1 MEDLICEWSC
11 LSVTMAVCI
20 LCTCPFVFKPLSIS
34 DAARM
39 CVCVC
44 VCVCLSLFEV
54 FLSLYVKCVY
64 LYLSVRGWAHVYL
77 MKSIW
82 RFAH

>member
-1 MEDLICEWSC
+1 
-11 LSVTMAVCI
+11 MAVCI

-34 DAARM
+34 YAARM
-39 CVCVC
+39 CVCVKS
-44 VCVCLSLFEV
+44 VRVCLYFC
-54 FLSLYVKCVY
+54 LSVKCVY